1 VPLID
6 RILEAHAAVTPFG
19 SPIAKPMPVA
29 PLVLCVIVVNG
40 ELIHTVGFAE
50 ATLTVFTA
58 VTDTV
63 AFIEVLQPLLSDTVT
78 V

>member
-1 VPLID
+1 MPLID
-6 RILEAHAAVTPFG
+6 KILEPHAAVTPLG
-19 SPIAKPMPVA
+19 SPTAEPMPVA

-40 ELIHTVGFAE
+40 ELIHTVGFAD
-50 ATLTVFTA
+50 ATLTVFTG

-63 AFIEVLQPLLSDTVT
+63 VFAKELHPLLSVTVT

>member
-1 VPLID
+1 
-6 RILEAHAAVTPFG
+6 
-19 SPIAKPMPVA
+19 MPVT
-29 PLVLCVIVVNG
+29 PLVLCVITVSG
-40 ELIHTVGFAE
+40 EWIHNVGVAE

-63 AFIEVLQPLLSDTVT
+63 VFTEVLHPLLSVTVT